1 MYQKIDVLNGQ
12 GYVALVNSM
21 GDDRSIVNA
30 ARVSYGADENGNLQE
45 HLVDRTPRT
54 PEQDEKLLR
63 YLLVNK
69 HTSPFEHV
77 QLSFE
82 VSAPIFVFRQWH
94 RHRTWSYNE
103 ISARYTE
110 LPEHFYIPT
119 PDDIGVQH
127 KSNKQMREI
136 HTLDQSDRIERKIQI
151 DQYEIACKQSFLVYK
166 DLIAAG
172 WPRELARAV
181 LPVSTFSRMAATVDL
196 HNLIGF
202 LRLRLHAHAQKE
214 IQVYAV
220 AMLQLMGQIVPL
232 TTRIFLESL
241 EGQKGYEHIDT
252 GKQRIILS

>member
-1 MYQKIDVLNGQ
+1 MYEKIEVLNGQ
-12 GYVALVNSM
+12 GYIALVDAM
-21 GDDRSIVNA
+21 GNDKSILDA
-30 ARVSYGADENGNLQE
+30 ARVSYNRDTISDQQNEALTEK
-45 HLVDRTPRT
+45 
-54 PEQDEKLLR
+54 DEKLLR
-63 YLLVNK
+63 YLLTNR

-77 QLSFE
+77 QLKFE

-110 LPEHFYIPT
+110 LPEKFYVPT

-127 KSNKQMREI
+127 SSNKQMRE
-136 HTLDQSDRIERKIQI
+136 TVALDQSSRIERKIQI

-166 DLIAAG
+166 DLIEAG

-196 HNLIGF
+196 HNLMSF

-220 AMLQLMGQIVPL
+220 AILHLMRQIVPL
-232 TTRIFLESL
+232 TTAIFLGTL

-252 GKQRIILS
+252 GKTKVILS